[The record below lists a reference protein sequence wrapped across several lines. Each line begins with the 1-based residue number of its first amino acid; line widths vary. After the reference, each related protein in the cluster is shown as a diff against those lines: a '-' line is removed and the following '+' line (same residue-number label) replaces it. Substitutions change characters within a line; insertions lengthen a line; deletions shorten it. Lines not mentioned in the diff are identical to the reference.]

1 MKSQK
6 LGLVS
11 VVSTGVGLVI
21 ATSCMLSLCQ
31 GAAQIGTFFILSI
44 VIACVLNMLTAA
56 SLAELNALMPALTG
70 GLAQYTLAGL
80 GPFVTL
86 VSMVGGYLI
95 CNSLTA
101 PVEGT
106 MFAFAMQEITGL
118 SIPAPFFSVGLTI
131 LLVIANLLGV
141 DMFAKIQNVV
151 AVLLI
156 GSMILLGIIGLLGM
170 GSGETVHQ
178 AYTANDSSLVD
189 GFTMSA
195 AAFWLFIGVEFIIPI
210 SKDVKNPK
218 RNIPLGMFLSL
229 GIICVIQI
237 VLVLGIHRYVPWDTL
252 SQSSSPHILYG
263 IQLLGDFG
271 KIWIGIVAILA
282 AISTQNSVINSIPK
296 ICYGMSKMNMLPEIF
311 QKTNRHG
318 APAAGILIYG
328 AVIIFIEGSGLAST
342 DGISFLILTASV
354 FWMVSYI
361 ISHINVLV
369 LRRRMP
375 KVPRNFKVPFGPL
388 LPLAGIAG
396 TGYMIFHISS
406 DPVKRL
412 QIWLVTRGIFLLLAL
427 YAAVWIKKRMK
438 MPMFQAVSLEKV
450 MAMEHP
456 LYYQI
461 RKKSHLKKAS

>member
-1 MKSQK
+1 MKNQK
-6 LGLVS
+6 LGLIS

-31 GAAQIGTFFILSI
+31 GASQIGTFFIVSI
-44 VIACVLNMLTAA
+44 VIACGLNMLTAA

-118 SIPAPFFSVGLTI
+118 PVPAPVFSVSLTV
-131 LLVIANLLGV
+131 LLIIANLLGV
-141 DMFAKIQNVV
+141 DMFAKVQNVV

-156 GSMILLGIIGLLGM
+156 GSMILLGIIGVLGM
-170 GSGETVHQ
+170 GTGKEVVQ
-178 AYTANDSSLVD
+178 PFTANDSDLLD
-189 GFTMSA
+189 GITMSA

-210 SKDVKNPK
+210 SKDVKNAK

-237 VLVLGIHRYVPWDTL
+237 VLVLGIHHYVSWDAL
-252 SQSSSPHILYG
+252 RESSSPHILYG
-263 IQLLGDFG
+263 LHLLGGFG
-271 KIWIGIVAILA
+271 KVWIGIVAVLA
-282 AISTQNSVINSIPK
+282 AVSTQNSVINSIPK

-318 APAAGILIYG
+318 APSAGILIYG
-328 AVIIFIEGSGLAST
+328 TVIIFIEGSGLAST
-342 DGISFLILTASV
+342 DGVSFLILTASV

-361 ISHINVLV
+361 ISHVNVLV

-375 KVPRNFKVPFGPL
+375 KAPRNFKIPFGPV
-388 LPLAGIAG
+388 LPLIGIAG
-396 TGYMIFHISS
+396 TAYMIFHISS
-406 DPVKRL
+406 DPDQRM
-412 QIWLVTRGIFLLLAL
+412 QIWMVTGGIFLFLAF
-427 YAAVWIKKRMK
+427 YAAVWIRKRMK
-438 MPMFQAVSLEKV
+438 LPMFRAVSLEQV

-456 LYYQI
+456 LYYKL
-461 RKKSHLKKAS
+461 RKKQREQRP